1 MATII
6 SIPRT
11 LIVLKYIEFAA
22 KTLQH
27 KRSTTTKHLLPPKKI
42 QAFAAIVYNDFVLRV
57 ALMNKEIFGQ
67 DFGSGTN
74 CNIIHTNLIF
84 RANRVIIFL

>member
-6 SIPRT
+6 STPET
-11 LIVLKYIEFAA
+11 LTVLRYTEFAA

-27 KRSTTTKHLLPPKKI
+27 KRSTTTKHLLPPKRI

-57 ALMNKEIFGQ
+57 ALMNKEIFGR
-67 DFGSGTN
+67 DFGSGAN
-74 CNIIHTNLIF
+74 CITLRMNLIF
-84 RANRVIIFL
+84 CANRVIIFL